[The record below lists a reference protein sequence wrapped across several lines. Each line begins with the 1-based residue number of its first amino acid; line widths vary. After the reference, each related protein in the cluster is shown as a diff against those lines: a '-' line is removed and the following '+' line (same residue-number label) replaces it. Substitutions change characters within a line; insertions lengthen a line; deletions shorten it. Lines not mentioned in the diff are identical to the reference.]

1 MKTYKILIDGKWVS
15 SITGETYKNIN
26 PATGK
31 TLGIFQKGGREDVR
45 EALKAA
51 SRAFPEWRETP
62 APARGEIL
70 FRAASIIEKGKRELA
85 RALTQENGKNL
96 EESLGEIQ
104 EGIDTIKYLAGEG
117 RRLLGETTPSE
128 LKSKFCMTIRQ
139 PIGVVGLITPWNFP
153 FAIPCWKLAPA
164 LVSGNTVVF
173 KPASDTPLMAVR
185 LAEILMQAGL
195 PPGVLNLVTGPGSTV
210 GEEIAVNS
218 MSRAT
223 SFTGSTQVGRDI
235 YVKGAQK
242 LCRVGLEMGGKNAE
256 IVLADANLDL
266 ALEGAVWAAFGT
278 AGQRCTATSRIILE
292 KPIAESFTMRF
303 LKMVRKI
310 RVGNG
315 LQKGVL
321 VGPIINQKQQEKILE
336 YIEIGKQE
344 GARLLTGGKQ
354 LTAGSFKRG
363 FFIEPTV
370 FGGVKPEMRIAQE
383 EIFGPVVCLME
394 AKNFKDAIGIA
405 NNTSYGLSLSIYTR
419 DANKAFRAID
429 QLESGIVY
437 VNAPTIGAEVHLPF
451 GGIKD
456 TGNGSREAGTTA
468 IEEFTELKTVFV
480 DYSDKL
486 QRAQIDI

>member
-1 MKTYKILIDGKWVS
+1 
-15 SITGETYKNIN
+15 
-26 PATGK
+26 
-31 TLGIFQKGGREDVR
+31 
-45 EALKAA
+45 
-51 SRAFPEWRETP
+51 
-62 APARGEIL
+62 
-70 FRAASIIEKGKRELA
+70 
-85 RALTQENGKNL
+85 
-96 EESLGEIQ
+96 
-104 EGIDTIKYLAGEG
+104 
-117 RRLLGETTPSE
+117 
-128 LKSKFCMTIRQ
+128 
-139 PIGVVGLITPWNFP
+139 
-153 FAIPCWKLAPA
+153 
-164 LVSGNTVVF
+164 
-173 KPASDTPLMAVR
+173 MAVR

-210 GEEIAVNS
+210 GDELAVNS

-292 KPIAESFTMRF
+292 KPIAESFTRRF
-303 LKMVRKI
+303 LKMVKKI
-310 RVGNG
+310 RTGNG

-321 VGPIINQKQQEKILE
+321 MGPIINQKQQEKILE
-336 YIEIGKQE
+336 YIGIGKQE

-363 FFIEPTV
+363 FFIEPAV
-370 FGGVKPEMRIAQE
+370 FGGVKPEMRVAQE

-394 AKNFKDAIGIA
+394 ARDFKDAIGIA
-405 NNTSYGLSLSIYTR
+405 NSTSYGLSLSIYTR

-437 VNAPTIGAEVHLPF
+437 INAPTIGAEVHLPF
-451 GGIKD
+451 GGIKN
-456 TGNGSREAGTTA
+456 TGDGSREAGTTA
-468 IEEFTELKTVFV
+468 IEEFTELKTIFL

-486 QRAQIDI
+486 QRAQIDV